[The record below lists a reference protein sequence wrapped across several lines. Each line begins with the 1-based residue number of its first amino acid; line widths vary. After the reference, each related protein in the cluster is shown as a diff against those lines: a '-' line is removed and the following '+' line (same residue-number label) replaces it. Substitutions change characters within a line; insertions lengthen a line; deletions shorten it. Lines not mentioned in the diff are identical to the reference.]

1 MSSTSNVYVGK
12 EIRNVGSN
20 LPGISQK
27 VLTRDV
33 TECSLSEATGSSRY
47 FYFLT
52 ETVHSIEWTH
62 MVIVSI
68 YETNLCNQL
77 GFLYNFSSLKIDVY
91 ELQIAVNIPEN
102 LGAIICQLL
111 LMYVQTKCHFS
122 PGLVAILKAID
133 VSSAAV

>member
-33 TECSLSEATGSSRY
+33 TERSLREATGSSRY

-52 ETVHSIEWTH
+52 ETVHSIDEVV
-62 MVIVSI
+62 MIVDGDSI
-68 YETNLCNQL
+68 DL
-77 GFLYNFSSLKIDVY
+77 
-91 ELQIAVNIPEN
+91 
-102 LGAIICQLL
+102 
-111 LMYVQTKCHFS
+111 
-122 PGLVAILKAID
+122 
-133 VSSAAV
+133 